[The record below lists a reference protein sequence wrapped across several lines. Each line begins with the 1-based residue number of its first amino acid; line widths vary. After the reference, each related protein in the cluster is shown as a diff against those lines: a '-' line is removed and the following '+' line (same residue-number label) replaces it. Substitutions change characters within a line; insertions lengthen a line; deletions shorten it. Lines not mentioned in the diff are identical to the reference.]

1 MGEVE
6 TSKVTVKRID
16 GTRKD
21 MGDFSKRSCGDVSHI
36 LPVEHGVG
44 CGRNYR
50 K

>member
-6 TSKVTVKRID
+6 TSKVTAKRID

-21 MGDFSKRSCGDVSHI
+21 MGDLSAGSGGGFSQT
-36 LPVEHGVG
+36 LTVEPGVG